1 MTSFKSNIKTI
12 EWTNNVSRMID
23 QTVVPYELKYVD
35 IKTGQEMYDAIQTM
49 IVRGAPAI
57 GIAGA
62 HGVVLYA
69 LEIAKEGLSKEAFVA
84 KLIEKSEYLKSSR
97 PTAVNLQWAVDKQLE
112 LVKEQSAKSKVQNAE
127 CHCEEQSDEAIQK
140 IVQELI
146 TNGIKLENEDIE
158 INKKM
163 GDFGAEVVPKG
174 ATILTHCNAGAL
186 ATVGYG
192 TALGVVRSAYA
203 KDNTIQVF
211 ADETRPRQQGA
222 RITTFELAMD
232 KIPVTLITDGMCSY
246 FMKKGMIDM
255 VVVGADRIASNGD
268 TANKIGTY
276 TVAIAAKYHNIPFY
290 IAAPLS
296 TIDTNI
302 KTGAEIPIEE
312 RDHEEVTHINGKRVC
327 AEGINIINPGFDVTP
342 NELIAGIITE
352 VGILRPNYVESIAKA
367 FGK

>member
-1 MTSFKSNIKTI
+1 MTEFKSKIRTI
-12 EWTNNVSRMID
+12 EWIDTFSRMVD
-23 QTVVPYELKYVD
+23 QTLFPYEFKYVD
-35 IKTGQEMYDAIQTM
+35 IKTGDEMFDAIKTM

-69 LEIAKEGLSKEAFVA
+69 QELKDLPREEFVKKLLEKADYMAT
-84 KLIEKSEYLKSSR
+84 SR
-97 PTAVNLQWAVDKQLE
+97 PTAVNLMWAVEKQKEVIKNSKSDVKGIIEE
-112 LVKEQSAKSKVQNAE
+112 LKQNA
-127 CHCEEQSDEAIQK
+127 
-140 IVQELI
+140 
-146 TNGIKLENEDIE
+146 IKLENEDIE
-158 INKKM
+158 INKKI

-192 TALGVVRSAYA
+192 TALGVVRSAFA
-203 KDNTIQVF
+203 NDPTIQVF

-222 RITTFELAMD
+222 RITTLELTMD
-232 KIPVTLITDGMCSY
+232 GIPTTLITDGMCSY

-255 VVVGADRIASNGD
+255 VVVGADRIAANGD

-296 TIDTNI
+296 TIDTSI
-302 KTGAEIPIEE
+302 KTGDEIPIEE
-312 RDHEEVTHINGKRVC
+312 RSHDEVTHINGKAIC
-327 AEGINIINPGFDVTP
+327 AEGVNLINPGFDVTP
-342 NELIAGIITE
+342 HELITGIITE
-352 VGILRPNYVESIAKA
+352 KGILRPDYTKSIAEA
-367 FGK
+367 FKN

>member
-1 MTSFKSNIKTI
+1 MTAFKSNIKTI

-35 IKTGQEMYDAIQTM
+35 IKTGQQMYDAIQTM

-62 HGVVLYA
+62 HGVALYA
-69 LEIAKEGLSKEAFVA
+69 LEISNQYLSSQGTGNGERETEKFISE
-84 KLIEKSEYLKSSR
+84 LIEKAEYLKSSR

-112 LVKEQSAKSKVQNAE
+112 LVRS
-127 CHCEEQSDEAIQK
+127 EELAVSSIQT
-140 IVQELI
+140 IVDKLI
-146 TNGIKLENEDIE
+146 ENGIKLENEDIE

-312 RDHEEVTHINGKRVC
+312 RDHEEVTHINGKRIC

-342 NELIAGIITE
+342 NELITGIITE

-367 FGK
+367 FRK